1 MKKPE
6 MKKLDGKEVANDA
19 FSQTAEAVTESANK
33 TSPKTYSLPKRHQE
47 YISAIAMQLGQ
58 ARGKV
63 VSASEALRMIVDQHS
78 ESAHS

>member
-6 MKKLDGKEVANDA
+6 TKDLDAVETNDA
-19 FSQTAEAVTESANK
+19 FTRTVEAVKDESGK

-47 YISAIAMQLGQ
+47 YISSIAMQLGQ

-63 VSASEALRMIVDQHS
+63 VSASEALRMIVEQHS
-78 ESAHS
+78 ESAQS